1 MKPFKS
7 VEANRKSY
15 HQFPDRNSVHRASAI
30 FPIFD
35 RSRYAN
41 NLTFLNHWLVKRGIP
56 EIAARHTIRD
66 ADGTRLGQVYAVIDQ
81 PKAYSVD
88 LEDVMQAADIDDTLE
103 TGSWEVEY
111 FSARNMFIP
120 YPAVVQNVHNDSF
133 VNQVHAYA
141 RVLNDYDE
149 ERAVNQVKVSE
160 ASIDVAID
168 DTHDTFVTV
177 INGPVA
183 ADERPLSF
191 RLTDREGRAETR
203 EIGYTA
209 QPFETRTISLGDLFG
224 PGLGPVNKDR
234 SLTVDQPSFDLFYS
248 RLFAGIVR
256 RDGDQPLSANHSY
269 YDNSG
274 FPEYFDADPDRARQA
289 NMTLPLIDGLPLTVR
304 LYPIVS
310 PADIDLHATFYDN
323 AGRRTGEAR
332 DLAHLSADGG
342 TGIVDLCL
350 SALPDAAGA
359 ASVDFYATAPGGK
372 VPTRITLQ
380 VCYGRDGALAT
391 SINLSMHSPYV
402 FVPEHKVGLN
412 WMAVCG
418 LPEIENRIAICHT
431 APVPDSDEHH
441 VRATLYRD
449 ADGETLTADLTLSG
463 HAGYG
468 LELDRLMPGYKEFL
482 GGRNGFIYLESKSP
496 FLRSLSIQTHAA
508 TGHSAGEHSF

>member
-7 VEANRKSY
+7 VEETRKTY
-15 HQFPDRNSVHRASAI
+15 HQFPERNSVHRASAI

-35 RSRYAN
+35 RAHYGN

-66 ADGTRLGQVYAVIDQ
+66 ADGTRLGQVYSVVDQ
-81 PKAYSVD
+81 KKAYSID
-88 LEDVMQAADIDDTLE
+88 LEEVMSSAGIEDDLR

-120 YPAVVQNVHNDSF
+120 YPAVVQNVHNDGF

-141 RVLNDYDE
+141 RVLNDFDE
-149 ERAVNQVKVSE
+149 DRAVNQMKVSE
-160 ASIDVAID
+160 ASVDVVIDEA
-168 DTHDTFVTV
+168 HDTFVTL

-183 ADERPLSF
+183 AKGEKVVF
-191 RLTDREGRAETR
+191 RLADEAGTMETR
-203 EIGYTA
+203 EISYDA
-209 QPFETRTISLGDLFG
+209 APFETTTLYLSEVFG
-224 PGLGPVNKDR
+224 ADFGVVRKDR
-234 SLTVDQPSFDLFYS
+234 SLTVDQPYLGLFYN
-248 RLFAGIVR
+248 RLFAGIVQR
-256 RDGDQPLSANHSY
+256 GGDRALSANHSY

-274 FPEYFDADPDRARQA
+274 VREYFDADPARDRHA
-289 NMTLPLIDGLPLTVR
+289 NMTLPLIPDLPLTAR

-310 PADIDLHATFYDN
+310 PADLDFHAAYYDA
-323 AGRRTGEAR
+323 AGDRITLRENIAKM
-332 DLAHLSADGG
+332 SADGG
-342 TGIVDLCL
+342 SEIIEVMLSDL
-350 SALPDAAGA
+350 APGPEATA
-359 ASVDFYATAPGGK
+359 VDFFVTTPGAG

-380 VCYGRDGALAT
+380 VCYGKQGRLAT

-418 LPEIENRIAICHT
+418 LPDIENRVAICHT
-431 APVPDSDEHH
+431 SPIPDDATHD

-449 ADGETLTADLTLSG
+449 QDEEVLTTDLTLVGHSG
-463 HAGYG
+463 FGE
-468 LELDRLMPGYKEFL
+468 ELSSLMPGYKEFL

-496 FLRSLSIQTHAA
+496 FLRSLTIQTHSR